1 MMSSNLLT
9 LRQEW
14 QSAWQSTRFRVML
27 LSSLIAIM
35 AILLTFP
42 LFFQTIDKREGMVL
56 NDWVLNGLPAY
67 DMSTPIFYVIW
78 LTAMFTLIRCLQNPD
93 MLLIFSWAYLF
104 LCLTRMV
111 TISLVSLDPPNN
123 LILMADPLSNFFYGR
138 KFVTRDL
145 FFSGHTSTLF
155 LMALCMPGKI
165 DKILTIA
172 ATVVVGIL
180 LLIQHVHYTL
190 DVLTAPLFAWLIWRL
205 SLKIN
210 QKASPNWK

>member
-1 MMSSNLLT
+1 MNSNLLT

-14 QSAWQSTRFRVML
+14 QSAWQSTRFRIML
-27 LSSLIAIM
+27 LGSLIAIT

-42 LFFQTIDKREGMVL
+42 LFFQTIEKREGIVI
-56 NDWVLNGLPAY
+56 NDWLLLRLPAY
-67 DMSTPIFYVIW
+67 DVSVPIFFIIW
-78 LTAMFTLIRCLQNPD
+78 CTVLFTLFRCLQNPD
-93 MLLIFSWAYLF
+93 RLLILSWAYLF

-111 TISLVSLDPPNN
+111 TISLVTLDPPTH
-123 LILMADPLSNFFYGR
+123 LVLLADPLSNFFYGR

-155 LMALCMPGKI
+155 LMSLCLPGRI
-165 DKILTIA
+165 DKMIAILATIA
-172 ATVVVGIL
+172 VGVL

-190 DVLTAPLFAWLIWRL
+190 DVLTAPLFAWLVWRL
-205 SLKIN
+205 AIKVN